1 MNFMD
6 LVGFR
11 LKLALPSIV
20 FAICTL
26 ILGFLSYFSI
36 KQLVDD
42 VEVVVEKQLP
52 ALSVVLNADRDL
64 YQARIAQEKFIL
76 YSQNQLSTEN
86 LLSSFDENTQQAK
99 TRIEEYKLLMS
110 DEKVEATLN
119 QFDDKFTAWLDSS
132 LQVIALAKSGFYLE
146 ASEISHNQTQVYFED
161 LRNLYDKAGELADE
175 SSIIHAEK
183 THLFGNQKVIE
194 VCMVLFISIILGVT
208 ILSLSYFAS
217 IKVLKN
223 LSKCVSIVSE
233 GDLTTRLKVETKDEL
248 GQMANDFN
256 VLVTYFQQVIILL
269 RNQTHT
275 ITKESIKLE
284 EFSEENNKAI
294 YSQSVALDQ
303 LAQAIQQVK
312 REALTIAENAH
323 STAINIKEATD
334 QTEESYTFN
343 LRANDD
349 VQNLSLQMQGTTNE
363 FNQLKEVTKSIG
375 SLIEV
380 INNISEQ
387 TNLLAL
393 NAAIEA
399 ARAGEQG
406 RGFAVVASEVRDLAT
421 RTQGSTKDI
430 QEMIEDLNQ
439 RVNEAATKVNIGN
452 ELTIS
457 TAKKIESSKAMNLNV
472 KDKMNHIDQ
481 ISSITVSSTEE
492 QVQVVKEFEQN
503 TVNLSDSLKESLER
517 SEEISH
523 SSRSLAEHSRSL
535 TSQFD
540 RFHVKND
547 DDDRIALFS

>member
-1 MNFMD
+1 MD

-11 LKLALPSIV
+11 LKLALPSFV
-20 FAICTL
+20 FAACTL

-42 VEVVVEKQLP
+42 VALVVEKQLP

-86 LLSSFDENTQQAK
+86 LLSSFNENAKQAQS
-99 TRIEEYKLLMS
+99 RIETYKNLMS
-110 DEKVEATLN
+110 NEKVEATLS
-119 QFDDKFTAWLDSS
+119 QFDEKFSAWLESS
-132 LQVIALAKSGFYLE
+132 LQVIALTKSGNYLE
-146 ASEISHNQTQVYFED
+146 ASKISLNQTRLYFED
-161 LRNLYDKAGELADE
+161 LRSLYDKAGELADE
-175 SSIIHAEK
+175 SSIIHAEN
-183 THLFGNQKVIE
+183 THIFANQKVIE
-194 VCMVLFISIILGVT
+194 VCIVLFISIILGSI

-233 GDLTTRLKVETKDEL
+233 GDLTTRLEVNTKDEL
-248 GQMANDFN
+248 GKMANDFN

-269 RNQTHT
+269 RTQTHT
-275 ITKESIKLE
+275 ITKESVKLE
-284 EFSEENNKAI
+284 KFSEENNKAI
-294 YSQSVALDQ
+294 YTQSVAIEQ

-312 REALTIAENAH
+312 KEALTIAENAH
-323 STAINIKEATD
+323 STAISINEATD

-343 LRANDD
+343 LKANDD
-349 VQNLSLQMQGTTNE
+349 IQNLSLQMQGSTDE
-363 FNQLKEVTKSIG
+363 FNELKEVTKNIG

-430 QEMIEDLNQ
+430 QEMIEGLNQ
-439 RVNEAATKVNIGN
+439 RVNEAVTKINVGN

-457 TAKKIESSKAMNLNV
+457 TAKKIENSKVMNLNV
-472 KDKMNHIDQ
+472 KDKMSYIDQ
-481 ISSITVSSTEE
+481 MSSTTVSSTEE

-517 SEEISH
+517 SEKINH
-523 SSRSLAEHSRSL
+523 SSRSLAEHTRSL

-547 DDDRIALFS
+547 GEDTIALFS